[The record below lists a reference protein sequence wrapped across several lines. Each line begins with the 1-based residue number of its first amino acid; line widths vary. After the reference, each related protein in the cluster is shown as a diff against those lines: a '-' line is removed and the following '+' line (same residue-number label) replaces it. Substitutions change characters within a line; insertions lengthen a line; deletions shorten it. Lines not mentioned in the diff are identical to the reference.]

1 MRTAHRQHERATY
14 PLRMMASLAFT
25 LGLVMLVVRLWP
37 VPDRSA
43 SPTTIYRSLA
53 PEVIALEEI
62 MPTRQARPAPPPPIP
77 PLPVVVPDEIPLEEV
92 DINPDV
98 NRLFLEEPGTDPFAA
113 EGALEG
119 TLAAA
124 PAFEVGPKP
133 IRFVEPEY
141 TRAARR
147 ARIRAEIVVEVQ
159 VSPTGQVLSAAIVER
174 YLLTPHRQRVDTLGY
189 GLEEAALAA
198 ARRWR
203 FRPARVNE
211 QPVSS
216 FTRITFSFG
225 Q

>member
-1 MRTAHRQHERATY
+1 MRAVRRQQERAVY
-14 PLRMMASLAFT
+14 SLRMMASLAFT
-25 LGLVMLVVRLWP
+25 LGLVVLVVRLWP
-37 VPDRSA
+37 APDRTA
-43 SPTTIYRSLA
+43 LPAAVYRSLS
-53 PEVIALEEI
+53 PEVIALEEVL
-62 MPTRQARPAPPPPIP
+62 PTRQARPAPPPPVP
-77 PLPVVVPDEIPLEEV
+77 PLPVVVPDEVLLEEV
-92 DINPDV
+92 NITADA
-98 NRLFLEEPGTDPFAA
+98 NRLLLEEAGTDPFAA

-133 IRFVEPEY
+133 VRFVEPEY

-159 VSPTGQVLSAAIVER
+159 VSPTGQVLSATIVER
-174 YLLTPHRQRVDTLGY
+174 YLLAPYRQRVDTLGY

-203 FRPARVNE
+203 FRPARVND
-211 QPVSS
+211 QPVAS

>member
-37 VPDRSA
+37 APDRSA
-43 SPTTIYRSLA
+43 SHTIIYRSLA

-62 MPTRQARPAPPPPIP
+62 MPTRQARPAPPPPVP
-77 PLPVVVPDEIPLEEV
+77 PLPVVVPDEIPLEEAV
-92 DINPDV
+92 INPDV
-98 NRLFLEEPGTDPFAA
+98 NRLFLEETGTDPFAA

-203 FRPARVNE
+203 FRPARVNK

>member
-1 MRTAHRQHERATY
+1 MHRQRERTAY
-14 PLRMMASLAFT
+14 PLRVMTSLAFT
-25 LGLVMLVVRLWP
+25 LGLVLLVVRLWP
-37 VPDRSA
+37 A
-43 SPTTIYRSLA
+43 SNRTAAEGVVYRSLA

-62 MPTRQARPAPPPPIP
+62 MATRQARPTPPPPMP
-77 PLPVVVPDEIPLEEV
+77 PLLIVVPDEVQLEEV
-92 DINPDV
+92 EINPDE
-98 NRLFLEEPGTDPFAA
+98 NRLLVDETGTDPFAA

-119 TLAAA
+119 MLAAA

-147 ARIRAEIVVEVQ
+147 ARIQAEIVVEVQ
-159 VSPTGQVLSAAIVER
+159 VSPTGEVRSAAIVER
-174 YLLTPHRQRVDTLGY
+174 YLLVPYRQRVDTLGY

-203 FRPARVNE
+203 FRPARVHN
-211 QPVSS
+211 QPVPS

>member
-1 MRTAHRQHERATY
+1 MRTPHRQHERAAY

-25 LGLVMLVVRLWP
+25 LGLVVLVVRLWP
-37 VPDRSA
+37 APDRTA
-43 SPTTIYRSLA
+43 SQAVVYRNLA
-53 PEVIALEEI
+53 PEVIALEEV
-62 MPTRQARPAPPPPIP
+62 MPTRQARPAPPPPVP
-77 PLPVVVPDEIPLEEV
+77 PLPVLVPDEVPLEEV
-92 DINPDV
+92 EINPDE
-98 NRLFLEEPGTDPFAA
+98 NRLLLDETGTDPFAA

-133 IRFVEPEY
+133 VRFVEPEY
-141 TRAARR
+141 TREARR

-159 VSPTGQVLSAAIVER
+159 VSPTGQVLSATVVER
-174 YLLTPHRQRVDTLGY
+174 YLLTPRRRRVDTLGY

-203 FRPARVNE
+203 FRPARVND
-211 QPVSS
+211 QPVAS